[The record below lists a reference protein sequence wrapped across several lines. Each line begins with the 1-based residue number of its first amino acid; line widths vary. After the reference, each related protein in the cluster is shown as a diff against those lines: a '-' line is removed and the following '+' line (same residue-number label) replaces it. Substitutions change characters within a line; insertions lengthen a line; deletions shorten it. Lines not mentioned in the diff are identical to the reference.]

1 MNCIPSLK
9 PQQSELLSIAIK
21 HPNEII
27 NLSYEFPVTGQDEPP
42 SQHPAFI
49 QDLIDEN
56 LIQVQVTG
64 LHIQRSKVQ
73 QESWSVY
80 CNDIHSP
87 SQKDWELW
95 RKAFTAQR
103 AGSIIPDM
111 TPGAGFEE
119 FSNVWIREIDL
130 QVIQPQKL

>member
-87 SQKDWELW
+87 PK
-95 RKAFTAQR
+95 KI
-103 AGSIIPDM
+103 GSCGERRLLPK
-111 TPGAGFEE
+111 E
-119 FSNVWIREIDL
+119 
-130 QVIQPQKL
+130 QVASSLT